1 MFEELLLGVGLSS
14 AFVAG
19 VMARRASGQ
28 RGFARIPV
36 LTLACSTVVA
46 AFSFAQLIV
55 APDLL
60 PLLMR
65 ESSRV
70 ASGEVWRLA
79 TSLLVQDGGWAGVMF
94 NLVGLLGIG
103 TVAESMLG
111 RSRWAAVAVFS
122 VAAAQLFALRW
133 QPTGAG
139 NSILNFGLAG
149 AVCAVCMTTQPP
161 KHALAPAV
169 VASACFVA
177 LLATRN
183 LHGVA
188 GVAGIFV
195 EVALVRFVRKQ

>member
-19 VMARRASGQ
+19 VMARRASDR

-36 LTLACSTVVA
+36 LTLACFTVVA
-46 AFSFAQLIV
+46 AFSLAQFV
-55 APDLL
+55 ASPGLL

-70 ASGEVWRLA
+70 ASGEIWRLG
-79 TSLLVQDGGWAGVMF
+79 TSLLVQDGGWTGFTF

-103 TVAESMLG
+103 VVAESMLG
-111 RSRWAAVAVFS
+111 RSHWAAVAVSS
-122 VAAAQLFALRW
+122 VAAAQIFALRW

-149 AVCAVCMTTQPP
+149 AICAACLTTWPP
-161 KHALAPAV
+161 KHALAPAI
-169 VASACFVA
+169 VASACFMA
-177 LLATRN
+177 LLTTLN
-183 LHGVA
+183 LHGIA
-188 GVAGIFV
+188 GVTGIIV
-195 EVALVRFVRKQ
+195 EVALVRFTRKQ

>member
-19 VMARRASGQ
+19 VMARHASGQ

-36 LTLACSTVVA
+36 LTLVCFTVVA
-46 AFSFAQLIV
+46 TFSFAQLTA
-55 APDLL
+55 APGLL

-65 ESSRV
+65 EGSRV
-70 ASGEVWRLA
+70 ASGEIWRLG
-79 TSLLVQDGGWAGVMF
+79 TSLLVQDGGWVGVTF

-103 TVAESMLG
+103 TVAELMLD
-111 RSRWAAVAVFS
+111 RSSWVAVATVS
-122 VAAAQLFALRW
+122 VAAAQILALRW
-133 QPTGAG
+133 QPMGAG

-149 AVCAVCMTTQPP
+149 AICAVCLTTWPP
-161 KHALAPAV
+161 KHALAPAI

-183 LHGVA
+183 LHGIA
-188 GVAGIFV
+188 GVTGIIV
-195 EVALVRFVRKQ
+195 EIALLRLAQKQ